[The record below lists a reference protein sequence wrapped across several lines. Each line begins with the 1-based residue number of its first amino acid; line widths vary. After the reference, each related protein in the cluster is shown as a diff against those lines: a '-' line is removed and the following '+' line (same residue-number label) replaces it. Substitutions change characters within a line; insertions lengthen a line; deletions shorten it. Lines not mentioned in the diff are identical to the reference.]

1 MSTERFRC
9 FGGPDDPLMARYH
22 DEEWGVPVHDD
33 RLMFEFL
40 ALESAQAG
48 LSWRTILHKR
58 EAFRKAFD
66 GFNIAKVAAYGDAE
80 MKRLLVDAGIVRNRQ
95 KLSAIINNAS
105 RALEVQREAGSLAG
119 YFWEFTGG
127 KTMRR
132 PGIASWSDIPAVSPE
147 SEAMSRDLVRRGFKF
162 VGPTICYAHM
172 QAVGMVNDH
181 LDGCFRARM

>member
-1 MSTERFRC
+1 MSSERFRC

-66 GFNIAKVAAYGDAE
+66 GFDIAKVAGYGDAE
-80 MKRLLVDAGIVRNRQ
+80 MDRLLSDAGIVRNRQ
-95 KLSAIINNAS
+95 KLSAIINNA
-105 RALEVQREAGSLAG
+105 
-119 YFWEFTGG
+119 
-127 KTMRR
+127 
-132 PGIASWSDIPAVSPE
+132 
-147 SEAMSRDLVRRGFKF
+147 RRGLEIP
-162 VGPTICYAHM
+162 V
-172 QAVGMVNDH
+172 AVGRPD
-181 LDGCFRARM
+181 